1 MEYDYADQYGE
12 YSGNF
17 SGHYPDYSY
26 DYYSDYYAFK
36 YEVKADWEIPIR
48 GPITFCIATTT
59 LITNFLLIFVF
70 IFRSNRSPTTIV
82 LTSLAVSDSLICITR
97 LPEAI
102 YFNMAQNYKNLYM
115 NYSWCVTNHA
125 LFVMYSIFR
134 MTSNW
139 LTALLGL
146 QRLLAVCMPF
156 YYSRICST
164 STTVIKIA
172 CIAVISVFVYL
183 YEALGI
189 DIKELP
195 IYSTR
200 FRNETL
206 PSGCT
211 REISKSLINVVG
223 DIKKSMMLFYI
234 FSGFLSRLLPVI
246 VLLIT
251 TISLAY
257 LLHKRITSFKSS
269 DSYKKEQFKRVN
281 KLVIIILIVFLVS
294 EVQDGIA
301 FLIYAYELATDQKNL
316 SKEADILWDTI
327 SDTLSLIS
335 YDCNFW
341 IFFMMSTQFRVALLD
356 MLRCRNKG
364 LREILNLESPKG
376 GTSRTS
382 SNRIKERNTSIKIIN
397 SK

>member
-1 MEYDYADQYGE
+1 MEYYYTDQYGE

-26 DYYSDYYAFK
+26 EYYSDYYPFQ
-36 YEVKADWEIPIR
+36 YEVKAEWEIPIR

-59 LITNFLLIFVF
+59 LITNFLLISVF
-70 IFRSNRSPTTIV
+70 IFRSKRSPTTIV
-82 LTSLAVSDSLICITR
+82 LTSLAISDSLICIAK

-115 NYSWCVTNHA
+115 NYSWCVANHA

-164 STTVIKIA
+164 STTVIKIV

-189 DIKELP
+189 DIKALP

-211 REISKSLINVVG
+211 RGISKSIINVVG

-251 TISLAY
+251 TIYLAY

-269 DSYKKEQFKRVN
+269 DYYKKEQLKRVN
-281 KLVIIILIVFLVS
+281 KLVIIILIVFLVA
-294 EVQDGIA
+294 EIQDGIA
-301 FLIYAYELATDQKNL
+301 FLIYAHELATDQKREIL
-316 SKEADILWDTI
+316 SEEADILWDTI
-327 SDTLSLIS
+327 SNTLSLIS
-335 YDCNFW
+335 HGCNFW

-356 MLRCRNKG
+356 MLRCRNKR
-364 LREILNLESPKG
+364 LRAILNLESPKG
-376 GTSRTS
+376 GTSSTY
-382 SNRIKERNTSIKIIN
+382 SNRTKERNTTL
-397 SK
+397 

>member
-1 MEYDYADQYGE
+1 MEYDYPDQYGE
-12 YSGNF
+12 HSGNF
-17 SGHYPDYSY
+17 SGHYPDYSD
-26 DYYSDYYAFK
+26 DYYSDFYPFK

-70 IFRSNRSPTTIV
+70 IFRSKRSPTTIV
-82 LTSLAVSDSLICITR
+82 LTSLAISDSLICITR

-172 CIAVISVFVYL
+172 SIAVISVFVYL

-269 DSYKKEQFKRVN
+269 DSYKKEQLKRVN
-281 KLVIIILIVFLVS
+281 KLVIIILIVFLVA

-301 FLIYAYELATDQKNL
+301 FLIYAHELATDRKREVL
-316 SKEADILWDTI
+316 SEEADILWDTI
-327 SDTLSLIS
+327 STTLSLIS

-356 MLRCRNKG
+356 MLRCRGKR
-364 LREILNLESPKG
+364 LRGILNLESTDG
-376 GTSRTS
+376 RTS
-382 SNRIKERNTSIKIIN
+382 NTYSNSREDRSTII
-397 SK
+397 